1 MHRDWRGGFSHWAW
15 PGWWEEGGLA
25 LACGWAGLAKGR
37 QAGPLVIEGRQPR
50 HGLERGAVNG
60 ASGCALLVAEEEEL
74 DVGA

>member
-1 MHRDWRGGFSHWAW
+1 MGLASPWAKAQSVGG
-15 PGWWEEGGLA
+15 GGLA

-74 DVGA
+74 DAGA